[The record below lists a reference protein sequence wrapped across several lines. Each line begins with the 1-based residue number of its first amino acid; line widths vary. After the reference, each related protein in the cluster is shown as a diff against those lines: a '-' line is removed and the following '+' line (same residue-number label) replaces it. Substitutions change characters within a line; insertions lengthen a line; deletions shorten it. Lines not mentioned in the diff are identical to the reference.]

1 MSFFGQGFLQ
11 QFTQGLFGTSNLR
24 DYTHASKTFTT
35 NAYELKPRYKFLY
48 HVSFTLNTE
57 IPSLNNLFATRDI
70 YNLSYIVKSV
80 SLPQYSIKNE
90 TLNQYN
96 RKRLVQT
103 QINYEPV
110 TITFHDDAGDNSRNL
125 WYNYYSYYYKDPT
138 QPYLNAPATNGSP
151 GDNQVT
157 FKGSGT
163 WPRNLY
169 DHTQRTYDWGFI
181 GEALDDGQLSG
192 GTGKPPFFKDIR
204 IYGLDQHKYASYV
217 LINPIITRFSHDTYN
232 YYEGNGTMQN
242 SMTIA
247 YETVKY
253 YAGGIG
259 GSRPDVNVQGF
270 ADPAH
275 YDTELS
281 PLARPG
287 AQRNIFGQGGLLD
300 AGGGI
305 LTDLQSGSPLGL
317 VGAALKAG
325 TTYNTFKGADLASI
339 ASSESFS
346 LGTQAI
352 AQGSRNNGGR
362 FFPTAN
368 NPPTN

>member
-1 MSFFGQGFLQ
+1 MPFFGQGFQQ
-11 QFTQGLFGTSNLR
+11 QFVQGLFGTSNLR

-35 NAYELKPRYKFLY
+35 NGFELKPRYKFLY
-48 HVSFTLNTE
+48 HVSFTINTE
-57 IPSLNNLFATRDI
+57 IPALNNIFATRDV

-80 SLPQYSIKNE
+80 SLPTYNIKNE

-110 TITFHDDAGDNSRNL
+110 TVVFHDDAGDNSRNL
-125 WYNYYSYYYKDPT
+125 WYNYFSYYYKDPS
-138 QPYLNAPATNGSP
+138 QPYLNASAINGSP
-151 GDNQVT
+151 GNNQVM
-157 FKGSGT
+157 FRGSGT
-163 WPRNLY
+163 WPRNQY
-169 DHTQRTYDWGFI
+169 DHTQQTYDWGFI
-181 GEALDDGQLSG
+181 GEAFNDGQTPG

-204 IYGLDQHKYASYV
+204 IYGLDQKKFASYV
-217 LINPIITRFSHDTYN
+217 LINPIITRFGHDTYN

-242 SMTIA
+242 TMTIA
-247 YETVKY
+247 YESVKY
-253 YAGGIG
+253 YSGAVGS
-259 GSRPDVNVQGF
+259 SRPDANVEGF

-281 PLARPG
+281 PIARPG
-287 AQRNIFGQGGLLD
+287 AVRNVFGQGGLLD

-305 LTDLQSGSPLGL
+305 IEDLQRGGPAGL
-317 VGAALKAG
+317 IGAALKAG

-339 ASSESFS
+339 ATSEGFG

-362 FFPTAN
+362 FFPTPN
-368 NPPTN
+368 NPPTT